1 MSSEETMAIS
11 VPESNLEY
19 PADRFLDRE
28 LSWLAF
34 NQRVLEL
41 AEDPKLF
48 LLERVNFLAIFASN
62 LDEFFMVRVAG
73 LKRRIATGLAVQ
85 SSSGLSPQEVL
96 SEISREA
103 HALQERHANVFIKD
117 VKPALEAQGIRLVRW
132 AELNET
138 EKSALH
144 DYFQNQIF
152 PVLTPLAVDPAHPFP
167 YISGLSLNLA
177 VVVQNPETGKEHFAR
192 VKVPPLLPR
201 FVRIPGNT
209 GVTDVRFV
217 PLEEIIGEF
226 LSLLF
231 PGMQVLQHHT
241 FRVTRNEDLEVDED
255 EGENLLLALEKELL
269 RRRFG
274 PPVRLEVA
282 NDINPQI
289 LELLVRELDISEEDV
304 YNLPSPLDLRGLFEI
319 SGIKRPELHYPPH
332 QVITN
337 RFLQPVE
344 DKDVSIFSAMRQ
356 RDILLHHPYESFS
369 TSVQAFVQQAAADP
383 KVLAIKQTLYRTSG
397 DSPIVDA
404 LIAAA
409 EAGKQVLALVEI
421 KARFDEQNN
430 IAWARKL
437 EQAGVHVVYGI
448 VGLKTHCKLALVIRQ
463 EAGQLRR
470 YCHVGTG
477 NYNPKTARF
486 YEDYGLLTSRESVGE
501 DLTKLFNQLS
511 GYAPEAEFKSLL
523 VSPNGVRDGLLERID
538 REIEFKEAGKDARV
552 RVKVNSLVD
561 EQVIDAL
568 YKASKAGVKV
578 EVLVRGMCALRPGVP
593 GLSENITVRSVL
605 GRYLEHSRVFTFLG
619 GGDPAVFIGS
629 ADMMHRNLDRRV
641 EALVRL
647 SQPDHI
653 REMNAMFD
661 LAMDDSSASWHLG
674 PDGKWTRFK
683 YDRDGANLVDVQYK
697 IMAEVYA
704 KRKKRS

>member
-1 MSSEETMAIS
+1 MAIT
-11 VPESNLEY
+11 VPDLGTEF
-19 PADRFLDRE
+19 PADRYLDRE

-34 NQRVLEL
+34 NQRVLEM
-41 AEDPKLF
+41 AEDPNLF
-48 LLERVNFLAIFASN
+48 LLERVNYLAIFASN

-73 LKRRIATGLAVQ
+73 LKRRIATGLAVT
-85 SSSGLSPQEVL
+85 SSSGLSPQDVL
-96 SEISREA
+96 SEISREV
-103 HALQERHANVFIKD
+103 HRLQERHAKLFIDD
-117 VKPALEAQGIRLVRW
+117 VKPGLKEAGIRIVRWSALEE
-132 AELNET
+132 AE
-138 EKSALH
+138 KADLH
-144 DYFQNQIF
+144 DYFQKQIF

-177 VVVQNPETGKEHFAR
+177 VVVQNNETGKEHFAR

-209 GVTDVRFV
+209 GVANAMFV
-217 PLEEIIGEF
+217 PLEDVMGEF
-226 LSLLF
+226 LGLLF
-231 PGMQVLQHHT
+231 PGMTVLQHHT

-255 EGENLLLALEKELL
+255 ESENLLVALEKELL

-282 NDINPQI
+282 NDINPEV
-289 LELLVRELDISEEDV
+289 LELLIRELDISDEDV
-304 YNLPSPLDLRGLFEI
+304 YSLPSPLDLTGLFEI
-319 SGIKRPELHYPPH
+319 ASIKRPDLHFPPH
-332 QVITN
+332 HVITN

-356 RDILLHHPYESFS
+356 RDILLHHPYESFA
-369 TSVQAFVQQAAADP
+369 TSVQAFLEQAASDP

-448 VGLKTHCKLALVIRQ
+448 VGLKTHCKLSLVIRQ
-463 EAGQLRR
+463 EGTQLRR

-477 NYNPKTARF
+477 NYNPKTARY
-486 YEDYGLLTSRESVGE
+486 YEDFGLLTARESVGE

-511 GYAPEAEFKSLL
+511 GYAPEAKFKSLL
-523 VSPNGVRDGLLERID
+523 VSPNGVREGLVERIN
-538 REIEFKEAGKDARV
+538 REIQFKAEGKDARI
-552 RVKVNSLVD
+552 RIKVNSLVD
-561 EQVIDAL
+561 EQIIDAL
-568 YKASKAGVKV
+568 YKASSAGVQV
-578 EVLVRGMCALRPGVP
+578 DILVRGMCALRPGIV
-593 GLSENITVRSVL
+593 GVSENIQVRSVL
-605 GRYLEHSRVFTFLG
+605 GRYLEHSRIFSFTG

-653 REMNAMFD
+653 REVNGVFD
-661 LAMDDSSASWHLG
+661 LAMDDKSQSWHLAA
-674 PDGKWTRFK
+674 DGKWVRHQYGEDGK
-683 YDRDGANLVDVQYK
+683 YLVDVQDK
-697 IMAEVYA
+697 IMLDIFV
-704 KRKKRS
+704 KRGSRS